1 MLNTIVFSTTDGG
14 MLVCVKPLKINFN
27 KTTIWQ
33 KCKSL
38 CSLRLYFLSS
48 GHPCSL
54 TGQALFRNH
63 VLDVPETMPNTLYFW
78 IYFGLF
84 FYYIWYTHWVQ
95 VHAKDERDCTYFLK
109 GYTNKHYFIINIFC
123 CSNVSEISLR
133 DCYNFFYCFC
143 VTDGMLSLG
152 NSQAFIM
159 SLTKTNYS

>member
-1 MLNTIVFSTTDGG
+1 MLDTIIFSTTDGG

-38 CSLRLYFLSS
+38 CSLRLHFLSS
-48 GHPCSL
+48 GHPCAL

-63 VLDVPETMPNTLYFW
+63 VLDL
-78 IYFGLF
+78 IF
-84 FYYIWYTHWVQ
+84 F
-95 VHAKDERDCTYFLK
+95 L
-109 GYTNKHYFIINIFC
+109 NIFWSFFLLHLIC
-123 CSNVSEISLR
+123 TLSASPCYRWKGLQILHEGIHKQALFHHQHILLFKCLWNISQRLLEIFLILS
-133 DCYNFFYCFC
+133 FC

>member
-38 CSLRLYFLSS
+38 CSLRLYFLSF

-84 FYYIWYTHWVQ
+84 FITSDIHTECQRW
-95 VHAKDERDCTYFLK
+95 K
-109 GYTNKHYFIINIFC
+109 GLHILPDGIHKQALFHHQHILLFKC
-123 CSNVSEISLR
+123 LWISLR
-133 DCYNFFYCFC
+133 DCYNFFLLFLCNWWH
-143 VTDGMLSLG
+143 VEPG
-152 NSQAFIM
+152 
-159 SLTKTNYS
+159 